1 MTDSKNCLNI
11 GSFCLN
17 YFIDLYLGPYI
28 FVIPYSFTIFP
39 YPQNPK
45 YVSSVSRS
53 FFCFLHI
60 WVYCAHSDKLVLKT
74 ENILLITERE
84 K

>member
-17 YFIDLYLGPYI
+17 CFIYLYLGPYI
-28 FVIPYSFTIFP
+28 FMIPYSFAIFS

-45 YVSSVSRS
+45 YVSSVSCS
-53 FFCFLHI
+53 FFVFFSTYGFI
-60 WVYCAHSDKLVLKT
+60 VLT
-74 ENILLITERE
+74 VISSF
-84 K
+84 